1 MIARRICE
9 IVHGQQAGLL
19 SILLMGRSAIGPMW
33 YLGGSGRRSN
43 RRGSVRAE
51 DDAEGKSVQGL
62 AEEESHPSQSPWEDF
77 SNPEREEVLEA
88 VQDIQGDG
96 SGPKLSK
103 FINHCNKN

>member
-1 MIARRICE
+1 
-9 IVHGQQAGLL
+9 
-19 SILLMGRSAIGPMW
+19 MGRSAIGPMW

-62 AEEESHPSQSPWEDF
+62 AEEENHPSQSPWEDF
-77 SNPEREEVLEA
+77 SNPERFPVIPSPCVRACFNLLLRTVNLASPWSREEVLEA

-96 SGPKLSK
+96 SGPS
-103 FINHCNKN
+103 